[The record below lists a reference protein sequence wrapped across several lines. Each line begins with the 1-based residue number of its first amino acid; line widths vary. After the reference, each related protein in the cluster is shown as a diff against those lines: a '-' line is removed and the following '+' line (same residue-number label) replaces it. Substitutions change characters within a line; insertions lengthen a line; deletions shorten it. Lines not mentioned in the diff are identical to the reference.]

1 MAKHISV
8 TEARDLQ
15 QQGAVY
21 VDVRSQMEF
30 DAGHPADAVN
40 VPLIDRDPRS
50 GQMMP
55 NPEFMEVMKGNFAP
69 DAPLLIG
76 CQVGG
81 RSQRAAMMLEAL
93 GFTNVANVRG
103 GFSGMRDPMGRTVDP
118 GWEDS
123 GLPVE
128 TEAPGRS
135 YDDMVKKAGLE

>member
-1 MAKHISV
+1 MAKQISV
-8 TEARDLQ
+8 AEARALQ
-15 QQGAVY
+15 EQGAVY

-30 DAGHPADAVN
+30 EAGHPAEAVN

-50 GQMMP
+50 GQPMP
-55 NPEFMEVMKGNFAP
+55 NQDFMEVMKANFEP
-69 DAPLLIG
+69 DTVLLIG

-103 GFSGMRDPMGRTVDP
+103 GFSGMRDPMGRSIDP
-118 GWEDS
+118 GWEES

-128 TEAPGRS
+128 TNAPGRT
-135 YDDMVKKAGLE
+135 YDDMVKKAGLD